1 MPSGSSSRFNVCELD
16 QLGSGADVKTDFK
29 GASFRRV
36 LLTARLT
43 RSKDLPLALL
53 CVVTA
58 LNET

>member
-1 MPSGSSSRFNVCELD
+1 MCELD